1 MLTDMLEVKEQLQTE
16 IHGKLEMDREMT
28 DEEIGE
34 VIDAVIMNKSKEM
47 YLSASSK
54 LILRQDL
61 FNAIRR
67 LDLLQELVDDREIT
81 EIMVNGSDSIFYEK
95 NGRISRWDKTFPS
108 REKLQNVI
116 RQIVSRSDRVVNE
129 SCPIV
134 DARLHDGS
142 RVNVV
147 LDPVALNGPIL
158 TIRKF
163 PDRAISMQD
172 LIRWG
177 SVTAEAAG

>member
-16 IHGKLEMDREMT
+16 IHGRLEMDREMT

-81 EIMVNGSDSIFYEK
+81 EIMVNGSDSIFYD
-95 NGRISRWDKTFPS
+95 NPSDCFP
-108 REKLQNVI
+108 L
-116 RQIVSRSDRVVNE
+116 RQSS
-129 SCPIV
+129 
-134 DARLHDGS
+134 
-142 RVNVV
+142 
-147 LDPVALNGPIL
+147 
-158 TIRKF
+158 
-163 PDRAISMQD
+163 Q
-172 LIRWG
+172 
-177 SVTAEAAG
+177 